1 MMWKLF
7 GYVWMMILT
16 LVYLYVWLKVI
27 AEIKDKRE
35 YWKPLEILKHL
46 DIFSQIWIWGHIII
60 LFLLSY
66 SFWEGD

>member
-1 MMWKLF
+1 MGKLF
-7 GYVWMMILT
+7 GYVWMLLLGLI
-16 LVYLYVWLKVI
+16 YFYIWLKV
-27 AEIKDKRE
+27 ASDIKRAKE
-35 YWKPLEILKHL
+35 YWGVLEILKHL